1 MLNLAAGLPLSPA
14 ELALAQTATD
24 EDLALLNACLVV
36 EQELRE
42 QGYAA
47 VERLLA
53 NVAGREGKLD
63 ERVVSLPDPA
73 AARALCDL
81 YEAGWVYDAS

>member
-1 MLNLAAGLPLSPA
+1 MRQPYRGRDDHGKSSGAGPSVGL
-14 ELALAQTATD
+14 EQ
-24 EDLALLNACLVV
+24 DL
-36 EQELRE
+36 QER
-42 QGYAA
+42 GYAA

-63 ERVVSLPDPA
+63 ERVVSLPHPA
-73 AARALCDL
+73 GARALCEL